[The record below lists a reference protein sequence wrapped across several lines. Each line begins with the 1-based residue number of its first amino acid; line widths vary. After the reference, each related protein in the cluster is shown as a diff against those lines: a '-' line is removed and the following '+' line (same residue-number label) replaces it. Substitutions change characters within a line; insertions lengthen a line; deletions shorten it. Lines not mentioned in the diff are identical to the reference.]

1 MRGEAL
7 VLDGNGRMNE
17 IKGNIVIGDPNAVL
31 RAIKLL
37 QLMVFPRL
45 GVGIIDDRGLRQR
58 DIVQLQ
64 PFGIFLGLRD
74 DILLDIALE
83 FRQEDRTGDRSD
95 ECDGADSDQQHK
107 DDLAQHVEHGP
118 RDAPGQMR
126 LLFLLRLSCHD
137 NSSVLREAPHPTD
150 RRKNP

>member
-1 MRGEAL
+1 
-7 VLDGNGRMNE
+7 MNE

-37 QLMVFPRL
+37 QLTVFPRL

-74 DILLDIALE
+74 DIQLDIALE
-83 FRQEDRTGDRSD
+83 FRQEDRTGDRGD
-95 ECDGADSDQQHK
+95 ERNGADGDQQHK

-150 RRKNP
+150 RRKNL

>member
-1 MRGEAL
+1 
-7 VLDGNGRMNE
+7 MNE
-17 IKGNIVIGDPNAVL
+17 IKGNIVIGDPDTVL

-37 QLMVFPRL
+37 QLTVFPRL
-45 GVGIIDDRGLRQR
+45 GVGIIDDRGLCQR

-74 DILLDIALE
+74 DIQLDIALE
-83 FRQEDRTGDRSD
+83 FRQEDRTGDRGD
-95 ECDGADSDQQHK
+95 ERNGADGDQQHK

>member
-1 MRGEAL
+1 
-7 VLDGNGRMNE
+7 MNK

-58 DIVQLQ
+58 DIIQLQ

-74 DILLDIALE
+74 DIQLDIALE
-83 FRQEDRTGDRSD
+83 F
-95 ECDGADSDQQHK
+95 
-107 DDLAQHVEHGP
+107 
-118 RDAPGQMR
+118 
-126 LLFLLRLSCHD
+126 
-137 NSSVLREAPHPTD
+137 
-150 RRKNP
+150 